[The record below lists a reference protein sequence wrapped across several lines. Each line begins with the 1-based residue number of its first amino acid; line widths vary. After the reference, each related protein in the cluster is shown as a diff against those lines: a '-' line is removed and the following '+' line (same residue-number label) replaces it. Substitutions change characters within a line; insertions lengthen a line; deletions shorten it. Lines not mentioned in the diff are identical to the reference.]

1 MTAPSIVFVH
11 GSYFS
16 EWCWIPVID
25 RLERAGISC
34 HTVELPF
41 TSVSDDV
48 AALRAAIEVH
58 RASGPVVVVCHSYS
72 GITTSLAGHDA
83 DHLVFVAARLPDVEE
98 SPRSLTSSWGY
109 PEFQACIVD
118 NADGSTSLTADAE
131 RFLFQGSP
139 TALAT
144 ISMAHRRPMRSVVPS
159 EPIDRPAW
167 REVPSSYVVC
177 TEDLAVRV
185 EQQRDRA
192 RRVQHSIEIDCDHS
206 PFFSAPD
213 ELAAFLTSTV
223 QSMADSTLGGSLPR
237 LPQPSRAAAGGG
249 AS

>member
-1 MTAPSIVFVH
+1 MAAPSIVFVH

-25 RLERAGISC
+25 RLERNGITC

-48 AALRAAIEVH
+48 AVVRAAISTH
-58 RASGPVVVVCHSYS
+58 GSAGPVVVVCHSYS
-72 GITTSLAGHDA
+72 GITASLAGHDA
-83 DHLVFVAARLPDVEE
+83 DHLVFVAARLPDVGE
-98 SPRSLTSSWGY
+98 SQRSLTSAWGY
-109 PEFQACIVD
+109 PDFQACIID
-118 NADGSTSLTADAE
+118 NSDGSTSLTDDAE

-139 TALAT
+139 AALAT
-144 ISMAHRRPMRSVVPS
+144 LSMAHRRSMHSVVPS

-177 TEDLAVRV
+177 TDDLAVRV

-192 RRVQHSIEIDCDHS
+192 QRVQLSIEIKCDHS

-223 QSMADSTLGGSLPR
+223 QSMADPTHDESLPR
-237 LPQPSRAAAGGG
+237 SPRPSRAAVGGG